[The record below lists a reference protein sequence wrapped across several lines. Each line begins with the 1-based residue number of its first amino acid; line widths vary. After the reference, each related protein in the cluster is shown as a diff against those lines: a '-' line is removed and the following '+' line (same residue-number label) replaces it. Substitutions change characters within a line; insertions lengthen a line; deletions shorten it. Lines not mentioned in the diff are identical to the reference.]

1 MPAAPRRTA
10 VPVFVAILA
19 GSLAGFGPP
28 ARATEPPRP
37 VCGRNEVL
45 DVVADDIAQRGI
57 NAVILPGSVGQVPTA
72 LPDTVRC
79 AVRLQT
85 TFFDT
90 NRFGAAPQVRLSVLD
105 YTVRAGRNGLFV
117 DVAGDP
123 R

>member
-1 MPAAPRRTA
+1 MPAASRSWLA
-10 VPVFVAILA
+10 AAIFAAL
-19 GSLAGFGPP
+19 GPP
-28 ARATEPPRP
+28 AHAGEPPRP

-45 DVVADDIAQRGI
+45 DVVADDIAQRGLD
-57 NAVILPGSVGQVPTA
+57 AVILPGSVGQIPGA

-79 AVRLQT
+79 AVRLQAT
-85 TFFDT
+85 VFDT
-90 NRFGAAPQVRLSVLD
+90 NRFGAVPQYRLSVLD

>member
-1 MPAAPRRTA
+1 MPAASRFWLAAP
-10 VPVFVAILA
+10 ILA
-19 GSLAGFGPP
+19 GLTPLAHAG
-28 ARATEPPRP
+28 EPPRP
-37 VCGRNEVL
+37 VCGRSEVL
-45 DVVADDIAQRGI
+45 DVVADDIAGRGLD
-57 NAVILPGSVGQVPTA
+57 AVILPGSVGQIPSA

-85 TFFDT
+85 TVFDT
-90 NRFGAAPQVRLSVLD
+90 NRFGAVPQYRLSVLD

>member
-1 MPAAPRRTA
+1 MPAAPRFRPA
-10 VPVFVAILA
+10 ALILA
-19 GSLAGFGPP
+19 GSLASLGPC
-28 ARATEPPRP
+28 AQAAEPPRP
-37 VCGRNEVL
+37 LCGRSEVL
-45 DVVADDIAQRGI
+45 DVVADDIAQRGL
-57 NAVILPGSVGQVPTA
+57 NAVILPGSVGQTPSA

-90 NRFGAAPQVRLSVLD
+90 NRFGDVPQVRLSVLE

-117 DVAGDP
+117 DVAGNP

>member
-1 MPAAPRRTA
+1 MPAASRFLPA
-10 VPVFVAILA
+10 ALILA
-19 GSLAGFGPP
+19 ALSPFAH
-28 ARATEPPRP
+28 AAEPPRP

-45 DVVADDIAQRGI
+45 DVVADDIAQRGL
-57 NAVILPGSVGQVPTA
+57 NAVILPGSVGQIPSA

-85 TFFDT
+85 TVFDT
-90 NRFGAAPQVRLSVLD
+90 NRFGAVPQVRLSVLD

-117 DVAGDP
+117 DVAGNP

>member
-1 MPAAPRRTA
+1 MPATPRFRPA
-10 VPVFVAILA
+10 ALILA
-19 GSLAGFGPP
+19 AGFAGLAPP
-28 ARATEPPRP
+28 AQAAEPPRP
-37 VCGRNEVL
+37 VCARNEVL

-79 AVRLQT
+79 AVRLQA

-117 DVAGDP
+117 DVAGNP

>member
-1 MPAAPRRTA
+1 MPAAPCRLA
-10 VPVFVAILA
+10 VPVFVAILT
-19 GSLAGFGPP
+19 GSLAGLGPP
-28 ARATEPPRP
+28 ARAAEPPRP

-45 DVVADDIAQRGI
+45 DVVADDIAGRGL
-57 NAVILPGSVGQVPTA
+57 NAVILPGSVGQIPTA

-79 AVRLQT
+79 AVRLQE

-90 NRFGAAPQVRLSVLD
+90 NRFGEAPQLRLSVLD

-117 DVAGDP
+117 EVAGDP

>member
-1 MPAAPRRTA
+1 MEAPLPAVPRRLATLM
-10 VPVFVAILA
+10 LA
-19 GSLAGFGPP
+19 GSLAGLGPT
-28 ARATEPPRP
+28 ARAAEPPRP

-45 DVVADDIAQRGI
+45 DVVADDIAGRGL
-57 NAVILPGSVGQVPTA
+57 NAVVLPGSVGQVPTT

-79 AVRLQT
+79 AVWLRT

-90 NRFGAAPQVRLSVLD
+90 NRFGGVPQVRMSVLD

>member
-1 MPAAPRRTA
+1 MPAASRLWL
-10 VPVFVAILA
+10 AILV
-19 GSLAGFGPP
+19 LTGFGPL
-28 ARATEPPRP
+28 AHAGELPRP

-90 NRFGAAPQVRLSVLD
+90 NRFGAVPQVRLSVLD

-117 DVAGDP
+117 DVAGEP
-123 R
+123 H

>member
-1 MPAAPRRTA
+1 MPAASRFWLA
-10 VPVFVAILA
+10 AAILV
-19 GSLAGFGPP
+19 GFGPP
-28 ARATEPPRP
+28 AHAGEPPRP

-45 DVVADDIAQRGI
+45 DVVADDIAQRGLD
-57 NAVILPGSVGQVPTA
+57 AVILPGSIGQIPGA

-90 NRFGAAPQVRLSVLD
+90 NRFGTVPQVRLLVLD
-105 YTVRAGRNGLFV
+105 YSVRAGRNGLFV

-123 R
+123 H

>member
-1 MPAAPRRTA
+1 MSASPRRL
-10 VPVFVAILA
+10 VALIFA
-19 GSLAGFGPP
+19 GSLAGLGLP
-28 ARATEPPRP
+28 ARAAEPPRP

-45 DVVADDIAQRGI
+45 DVVADDIAGRGLD
-57 NAVILPGSVGQVPTA
+57 AVILSGSVGQVPTA

-90 NRFGAAPQVRLSVLD
+90 NRFGEVPQLRLLVLD

-117 DVAGDP
+117 DVTGDP

>member
-1 MPAAPRRTA
+1 LPVASRFWLAAP
-10 VPVFVAILA
+10 ILA
-19 GSLAGFGPP
+19 GPILAGLAPLAHAG
-28 ARATEPPRP
+28 EPPRP

-57 NAVILPGSVGQVPTA
+57 DAVILPGSVGQIPTA
-72 LPDTVRC
+72 LSDTVRC

-85 TFFDT
+85 TVFDT
-90 NRFGAAPQVRLSVLD
+90 NRFGAVPQVRLLVLD
-105 YTVRAGRNGLFV
+105 YTVHAGRNGLFV

>member
-1 MPAAPRRTA
+1 MPAASRFRLA
-10 VPVFVAILA
+10 AAILA
-19 GSLAGFGPP
+19 GPILAGLVPL
-28 ARATEPPRP
+28 AHAAEPPRP

-45 DVVADDIAQRGI
+45 DVVAGDIAQRGLD
-57 NAVILPGSVGQVPTA
+57 AVILPGSVGQIPTA

-85 TFFDT
+85 TLFDT
-90 NRFGAAPQVRLSVLD
+90 NRFGTVPQFRLSVLD

>member
-1 MPAAPRRTA
+1 MPAASRFWLA
-10 VPVFVAILA
+10 ASILA
-19 GSLAGFGPP
+19 GPILIGLSPLAQAG
-28 ARATEPPRP
+28 EPPQP

-45 DVVADDIAQRGI
+45 DVVADDIAQRGLD
-57 NAVILPGSVGQVPTA
+57 AVILPGSVGQIPGA

-90 NRFGAAPQVRLSVLD
+90 NRFGTVPQVRLSVLN

>member
-1 MPAAPRRTA
+1 MPATPRWLA
-10 VPVFVAILA
+10 VLILA
-19 GSLAGFGPP
+19 GTLAGFGPP
-28 ARATEPPRP
+28 ARAAEPPRP
-37 VCGRNEVL
+37 VGGRNEVL
-45 DVVADDIAQRGI
+45 DVVADDIAGRGL
-57 NAVILPGSVGQVPTA
+57 NAVILPGSVGQVPSA

-79 AVRLQT
+79 AVWLQT

-90 NRFGAAPQVRLSVLD
+90 NRFGAVPQVRMSVLD

>member
-1 MPAAPRRTA
+1 MPAASRFWLA
-10 VPVFVAILA
+10 VPILA
-19 GSLAGFGPP
+19 GPFLASLIPLAHAG
-28 ARATEPPRP
+28 EPPRP

-45 DVVADDIAQRGI
+45 DVVADDIAQRGLD
-57 NAVILPGSVGQVPTA
+57 AVILPGSVGQIPSA

-85 TFFDT
+85 TVFDT
-90 NRFGAAPQVRLSVLD
+90 NRFGAVPQIRLSVVD

-117 DVAGDP
+117 DVTGDP

>member
-1 MPAAPRRTA
+1 MPRRLA
-10 VPVFVAILA
+10 VLMLA
-19 GSLAGFGPP
+19 GTLAGLGPP
-28 ARATEPPRP
+28 APAAEPPRP
-37 VCGRNEVL
+37 VCGRSEVL
-45 DVVADDIAQRGI
+45 DVVADDIAGRGLS
-57 NAVILPGSVGQVPTA
+57 AVILPGSVGQVPTA

-90 NRFGAAPQVRLSVLD
+90 NRFGGVPQVRMSVLD